1 MAEVASNGSAK
12 LQAVEPQSTYP
23 GPRHDGEYSR
33 LRMQHEMI
41 KIAMGGKLVLAPI
54 DFVRSGLRVLDS
66 ATADG
71 YWLEDLAS
79 SISQT
84 ATLIGTDLHPQHF
97 VTNLPKN
104 ISLSTHS
111 IFDTWPVPF
120 QNSFDLVH
128 QRFVLPICSDEASVD
143 AVKKL
148 FACVKQGGYI
158 QLHDGDMEEIAEG
171 PQHKAM
177 MRFRDMMQK
186 AWTMLGFNLS
196 PGPKLAGWLK
206 DAGAVDIEETIL
218 VHKCGPTAEDKLQ
231 GERATFVLLALLDGI
246 EVLAHSKPLLGSIR
260 IA

>member
-1 MAEVASNGSAK
+1 MV
-12 LQAVEPQSTYP
+12 
-23 GPRHDGEYSR
+23 
-33 LRMQHEMI
+33 

-54 DFVRSGLRVLDS
+54 DLVRSGLRVLDS

-71 YWLEDLAS
+71 YWLVDLAS

-97 VTNLPKN
+97 ITNLPKN

-148 FACVKQGGYI
+148 FACVKQ
-158 QLHDGDMEEIAEG
+158 E
-171 PQHKAM
+171 
-177 MRFRDMMQK
+177 
-186 AWTMLGFNLS
+186 
-196 PGPKLAGWLK
+196 
-206 DAGAVDIEETIL
+206 DIFSFTT
-218 VHKCGPTAEDKLQ
+218 GT
-231 GERATFVLLALLDGI
+231 
-246 EVLAHSKPLLGSIR
+246 
-260 IA
+260 